1 MEWNE
6 YALLDDNF
14 KTKLIDINGRIYKT
28 PDEESVKI
36 RVFFSLKIFFCNDL
50 QLM

>member
-6 YALLDDNF
+6 YALLDEDL

-28 PDEESVKI
+28 PEEESVKN
-36 RVFFSLKIFFCNDL
+36 RVCF
-50 QLM
+50 